1 MGDHEKQDYPMNNA
15 TFNFLRLQAQII
27 LPALGTLYFALAA
40 IWGLPF
46 ADEVVGTI
54 VALDAF
60 LGILLGYSRKKYNE
74 SDAAYDGHLYITEG
88 EEPETKALGLQVTTD
103 PIRLDKRS
111 VARLKI
117 HSQ

>member
-1 MGDHEKQDYPMNNA
+1 MGDHEKADYPLSNSM
-15 TFNFLRLQAQII
+15 FNLLRTQAQIV
-27 LPALGTLYFALAA
+27 LPAVGTLYFALAA

-60 LGILLGYSRKKYNE
+60 LGIVLGYARKKYNE

-103 PIRLDKRS
+103 PIKLDERR